1 MVEKRN
7 LGRGLAALFG
17 NMVEGEETSSPS
29 FLLLAHDS
37 LQPSS
42 LQPRRTF
49 LPEQLNE
56 LAGSIRQD
64 GILQPLLVRK
74 HANLAGQYEI
84 IAGERRWRAAK
95 IAALKEVPV
104 IIKEMNDQEVLQ
116 IALVE
121 NLQRQ
126 DLLPLEEAEAYH
138 RLLHEFG
145 KKQEEIAEVVGK
157 SRSHIANLM
166 RLLDLPAEIKE
177 LLTRGDLSAGH
188 ARALLNAKDP
198 VRLARQVIA
207 EDLSVRETEELSR
220 KNHKVLKNIA
230 ANRWQNRQS
239 EIIALEKDL
248 STLLGAKARI
258 TLHGNGGMLTLRY
271 KTLQELEAILHRLQ
285 AQKSNLPPA

>member
-74 HANLAGQYEI
+74 HPNLAGQYEI

-126 DLLPLEEAEAYH
+126 DLLPLEEAEAYY

-220 KNHKVLKNIA
+220 KNHKALKNIA

>member
-37 LQPSS
+37 LQPST

-126 DLLPLEEAEAYH
+126 DLLPLEEAEAYY

>member
-74 HANLAGQYEI
+74 HPNLAGQYEI

-116 IALVE
+116 VALVE

-145 KKQEEIAEVVGK
+145 KKQEEIAEMVGK

-220 KNHKVLKNIA
+220 KNHKALKNIA

>member
-17 NMVEGEETSSPS
+17 NMVEGEETSSPA
-29 FLLLAHDS
+29 FLLLAHDV
-37 LQPSS
+37 LQPST

-74 HANLAGQYEI
+74 HPNLAGQYEI

-104 IIKEMNDQEVLQ
+104 VIKEMNDQEVLQ

-145 KKQEEIAEVVGK
+145 KKQEEIAEMVGK

-220 KNHKVLKNIA
+220 KNHKALKNIA

-285 AQKSNLPPA
+285 AQKNNLPPT

>member
-126 DLLPLEEAEAYH
+126 DLLPLEEAEAYY

-145 KKQEEIAEVVGK
+145 KKQEEIAEMVGK
-157 SRSHIANLM
+157 SRSHIANL
-166 RLLDLPAEIKE
+166 
-177 LLTRGDLSAGH
+177 
-188 ARALLNAKDP
+188 
-198 VRLARQVIA
+198 
-207 EDLSVRETEELSR
+207 
-220 KNHKVLKNIA
+220 
-230 ANRWQNRQS
+230 
-239 EIIALEKDL
+239 
-248 STLLGAKARI
+248 
-258 TLHGNGGMLTLRY
+258 
-271 KTLQELEAILHRLQ
+271 
-285 AQKSNLPPA
+285 

>member
-29 FLLLAHDS
+29 FLLLAHDV
-37 LQPSS
+37 LQPST

-74 HANLAGQYEI
+74 HPNLAGQYEI

-104 IIKEMNDQEVLQ
+104 VIKEMNDQEVLQ

-145 KKQEEIAEVVGK
+145 KKQEEIAEMVGK

-220 KNHKVLKNIA
+220 KNHKALKNIA

-285 AQKSNLPPA
+285 AQKK

>member
-126 DLLPLEEAEAYH
+126 DLLPLEEAEAYY

-177 LLTRGDLSAGH
+177 LLTRGDLSTGH

-220 KNHKVLKNIA
+220 KNHKALKNIA

>member
-17 NMVEGEETSSPS
+17 NMVEGEETSSPA
-29 FLLLAHDS
+29 FLLLAHDV
-37 LQPSS
+37 LQPST

-74 HANLAGQYEI
+74 HPNLAGQYEI

-104 IIKEMNDQEVLQ
+104 VIKEMNDQEVLQ

-138 RLLHEFG
+138 RLLQEFG
-145 KKQEEIAEVVGK
+145 KKQEEIAEMVGK

-177 LLTRGDLSAGH
+177 LLPRGDLSAGH
-188 ARALLNAKDP
+188 ARLYLMPKIP
-198 VRLARQVIA
+198 CV
-207 EDLSVRETEELSR
+207 
-220 KNHKVLKNIA
+220 
-230 ANRWQNRQS
+230 
-239 EIIALEKDL
+239 
-248 STLLGAKARI
+248 
-258 TLHGNGGMLTLRY
+258 
-271 KTLQELEAILHRLQ
+271 
-285 AQKSNLPPA
+285 

>member
-126 DLLPLEEAEAYH
+126 DLLPLEEAEAYY

>member
-29 FLLLAHDS
+29 FLLLAHDA
-37 LQPSS
+37 LQPST

-74 HANLAGQYEI
+74 HPNLAGQYEI

-104 IIKEMNDQEVLQ
+104 VIKEMNDQEVLQ

-145 KKQEEIAEVVGK
+145 KKQEEIAEMVGK

-220 KNHKVLKNIA
+220 KNHKALKNIA

-285 AQKSNLPPA
+285 AQKK